1 MHKITCDRSAGFAC
15 MDVGEGRKQERKLRL
30 QAQAKLALP
39 LNIYSTTT
47 EGRSKMPKPK
57 IPLMTPSR
65 NRLQSWLAIKGRF
78 LSVLLL
84 PLTISVG
91 CSDQDRQTQAV
102 LRPVKVFRVGEPATA
117 SAKHFAGEVR
127 ARIETPLSFR
137 VAGKLLERK
146 VDVGDQVRKGQ
157 LLAILDGNDYRLAV
171 QGLKAQLASAQAD
184 STFLRDDLARYR
196 ELLVQQVI
204 SPPEFERHE
213 TAYTTVRERAAALEA
228 QLAQALNQL
237 TYTELHADRDGVVTA
252 LAVEAGQVLAAG
264 QAVVTLAQLDEKEIH
279 FDVPEHRL
287 AEIKRQQAVSVS
299 LWSED
304 NRLIKA
310 RIREIASA
318 ADPASRTYRVKA
330 TLLEGMDAAQLGM
343 TATVHIGANAASRI
357 AIPLSAVYTPQNQPD
372 HPLVWLVD
380 EQAAAVKSM
389 PVRLGETLDGERIAV
404 EGLATGQL
412 LVSAGVQRLSEGQAV
427 RLPEEP
433 GLPKNRGGEGQ
444 L

>member
-1 MHKITCDRSAGFAC
+1 

-157 LLAILDGNDYRLAV
+157 LLAILDGNDYRLSV

-330 TLLEGMDAAQLGM
+330 TLLEGMDAA
-343 TATVHIGANAASRI
+343 
-357 AIPLSAVYTPQNQPD
+357 
-372 HPLVWLVD
+372 
-380 EQAAAVKSM
+380 
-389 PVRLGETLDGERIAV
+389 
-404 EGLATGQL
+404 
-412 LVSAGVQRLSEGQAV
+412 
-427 RLPEEP
+427 
-433 GLPKNRGGEGQ
+433 
-444 L
+444 

>member
-1 MHKITCDRSAGFAC
+1 MIHLSNSSMTTKGRLLAGF
-15 MDVGEGRKQERKLRL
+15 
-30 QAQAKLALP
+30 
-39 LNIYSTTT
+39 
-47 EGRSKMPKPK
+47 
-57 IPLMTPSR
+57 
-65 NRLQSWLAIKGRF
+65 
-78 LSVLLL
+78 LL
-84 PLTISVG
+84 PLTIVVG
-91 CSDQDRQTQAV
+91 CSVQDKPAQVVA
-102 LRPVKVFRVGEPATA
+102 RPVKVFRIEQNAVAGAR
-117 SAKHFAGEVR
+117 SFAGEVR

-146 VDVGDQVRKGQ
+146 VDVGDSVRKGQ

-196 ELLVQQVI
+196 ELLTQQVI

-213 TAYTTVRERAAALEA
+213 TAYTTARERTAALEA

-237 TYTELHADRDGVVTA
+237 TYTELHADRNGVVTA

-287 AEIKRQQAVSVS
+287 PEIKRQQEVSVS
-299 LWSED
+299 LWSD
-304 NRLIKA
+304 DKRRLKA

-318 ADPASRTYRVKA
+318 AEPASRTYRVKA
-330 TLLEGMDAAQLGM
+330 TVLEGLDAALLGM
-343 TATVHIGANAASRI
+343 TATVHIDANTASGI

-372 HPLVWLVD
+372 HPLVWLID
-380 EQAAAVKSM
+380 EQAATVKSV
-389 PVRLGETLDGERIAV
+389 PVKLGETLAGERIAV
-404 EGLATGQL
+404 EGVAPGQL
-412 LVSAGVQRLSEGQAV
+412 LVSAGVQRLAEGQAV
-427 RLPEEP
+427 RLPAENAP
-433 GLPKNRGGEGQ
+433 AKEGS

>member
-1 MHKITCDRSAGFAC
+1 MPNFNIPCISDSLHP
-15 MDVGEGRKQERKLRL
+15 L
-30 QAQAKLALP
+30 QFRGK
-39 LNIYSTTT
+39 TK
-47 EGRSKMPKPK
+47 R
-57 IPLMTPSR
+57 
-65 NRLQSWLAIKGRF
+65 WL
-78 LSVLLL
+78 LSGLLL
-84 PLTISVG
+84 PLTISAG
-91 CSDQDRQTQAV
+91 CSDHHKPTSAV
-102 LRPVKVFRVGEPATA
+102 SRPVKVFRIEDQAVARA
-117 SAKHFAGEVR
+117 SSFAGEVR

-146 VDVGDQVRKGQ
+146 VDVGDPVLKGQ
-157 LLAILDGNDYRLAV
+157 LLAILDGNDYHLAV
-171 QGLKAQLASAQAD
+171 QGLRAQLASAQAD
-184 STFLRDDLARYR
+184 SNFLRDDLARYR
-196 ELLVQQVI
+196 ELLAQQVI

-213 TAYTTVRERAAALEA
+213 TAYTAARERTAALAA

-252 LAVEAGQVLAAG
+252 LAVEAGQVLVAG

-287 AEIKRQQAVSVS
+287 AEIRRQQAVNVS

-330 TLLEGMDAAQLGM
+330 SLLEGLDAAQLGM
-343 TATVHIGANAASRI
+343 TATVHIAANNASGI
-357 AIPLSAVYTPQNQPD
+357 VVPLSAVYTPQNQPD

-380 EQAAAVKSM
+380 EQAATVKSV
-389 PVRLGETLDGERIAV
+389 PVKLGETLAGERIAV
-404 EGLATGQL
+404 DGVAAGQL
-412 LVSAGVQRLSEGQAV
+412 LVSAGVQRLAEGQTV
-427 RLPEEP
+427 RLPGQP
-433 GLPKNRGGEGQ
+433 SLPNNRGSKEG